1 MAIRSDNSYK
11 GPFTSEDDEDDN
23 DVDDV
28 ASSCKSDKDVEPM
41 ELVESPMLDVSDSAL
56 QILQLPF
63 LVLQGSSTA
72 SLTWTAI
79 EVWSRNTLSLPALIV
94 FLILLKKMVSGF
106 LLYVNFLNTT

>member
-23 DVDDV
+23 GIDDV

-41 ELVESPMLDVSDSAL
+41 ELVEYPMLDVGDSAL

-79 EVWSRNTLSLPALIV
+79 EV
-94 FLILLKKMVSGF
+94 
-106 LLYVNFLNTT
+106 